1 MTQITYGSVC
11 SGIEAA
17 SVAWE
22 SLGWKPL
29 WFSEIEPF
37 PSAVLSHHWPQVP
50 NLGDFTD
57 IRHKL
62 ADGSVEAPDVL
73 VGGTPCQAYSVA
85 GLRKSLDDA
94 RGQLTLQFVG
104 LANAIDDARSIRG
117 RNPCTIVW
125 ENVPGV
131 LSTKDNAFGC
141 FLGDLAGEDV
151 PLEPP
156 GGKWANA
163 GYVRGPRRTIA

>member
-22 SLGWKPL
+22 PLGWKPL

-62 ADGSVEAPDVL
+62 ADGTVEAPDVAL
-73 VGGTPCQAYSVA
+73 GTLPGTSTTFSPVLCKSADSPLPNAPDSKASQTITPESH
-85 GLRKSLDDA
+85 GEGSRRKSA
-94 RGQLTLQFVG
+94 QT
-104 LANAIDDARSIRG
+104 
-117 RNPCTIVW
+117 
-125 ENVPGV
+125 VP
-131 LSTKDNAFGC
+131 STKHT
-141 FLGDLAGEDV
+141 ETQW
-151 PLEPP
+151 PYP
-156 GGKWANA
+156 
-163 GYVRGPRRTIA
+163 